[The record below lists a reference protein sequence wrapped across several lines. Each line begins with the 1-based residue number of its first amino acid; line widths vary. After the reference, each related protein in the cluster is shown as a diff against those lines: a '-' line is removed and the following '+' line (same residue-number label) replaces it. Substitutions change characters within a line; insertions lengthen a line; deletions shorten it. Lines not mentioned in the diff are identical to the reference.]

1 MSNFPA
7 SGAPSGAEGKV
18 PGFVDAVQRAKEIAS
33 KIRPGSGPPSSLH
46 SPPAVG
52 HKRPSDDFFGEGPNQ
67 KKADLF
73 GAGSMNVGMPMG
85 GPAPSTEFMMVPD
98 KMVGLIIGRGGE
110 QITRLQAESGCKIQM
125 AQDSQGMP
133 ERQCTLTGPP
143 MAIAQARAAIE
154 RIIASEG
161 TGPNRGGPMGM
172 SGGGGGGGGGGA
184 GGGGMF
190 EMMVPGVKVGLII
203 GKGGE
208 TIKQLQERSGAKII
222 IVQDSPE
229 AANEKPLRI
238 TGDPNAVETAKELV
252 SEILSQNDDR
262 DGMGG
267 FGGGRG
273 GGMRGRGSSRG
284 GRGGF
289 MGRGS
294 GIPRGGGRGGF
305 WGGAGGGPGGGGN
318 EYGAEHTDYVTIP
331 SNKCGLVIGKGGE
344 TIKNINSSTGAHC
357 EVDKSA
363 PQDAREKNFIIRGS
377 PDAVER
383 AKAMI
388 MEKIGMPVTAST
400 FGNYGGGSSGGSS
413 WGAGAG
419 AGGGTSGFQQ
429 SGFQGDA
436 AASLQPGQP
445 DYSAQ
450 WADYYRSMGM
460 VREAEAI
467 EQQMRGRPQGQPSAP
482 GGGSQPTAPSNG
494 APNGNGADYSAQW
507 AEYYRSIGKVK
518 EAEAIEAQM
527 KQKVATGPVG
537 GAAYYGGQTQP
548 GAAQGSSYPGY
559 PAAAAAAAGYQYG
572 GQPGGAD
579 S

>member
-1 MSNFPA
+1 MY
-7 SGAPSGAEGKV
+7 
-18 PGFVDAVQRAKEIAS
+18 
-33 KIRPGSGPPSSLH
+33 
-46 SPPAVG
+46 
-52 HKRPSDDFFGEGPNQ
+52 
-67 KKADLF
+67 
-73 GAGSMNVGMPMG
+73 GAGNMNVGAGMPMG
-85 GPAPSTEFMMVPD
+85 GAAPSTEFMMVPD

-161 TGPNRGGPMGM
+161 SGQQRGGGPMGM
-172 SGGGGGGGGGGA
+172 SGGPGGGGPG

-190 EMMVPGVKVGLII
+190 EMMVPGHKVGLII

-229 AANEKPLRI
+229 AAHEKPLRI

-262 DGMGG
+262 DMGG
-267 FGGGRG
+267 FGGGGRG
-273 GGMRGRGSSRG
+273 GGMRGGRGGGRG

-305 WGGAGGGPGGGGN
+305 WGGAGGPGAGGG

-357 EVDKSA
+357 EVDKNA

-400 FGNYGGGSSGGSS
+400 FGNYGGGSSSGSS
-413 WGAGAG
+413 WGAGGG
-419 AGGGTSGFQQ
+419 AGGIQQ

-436 AASLQPGQP
+436 GAPMAAAPGQP

-460 VREAEAI
+460 HREADAI
-467 EQQMRGRPQGQPSAP
+467 EQQMRVII
-482 GGGSQPTAPSNG
+482 SQFELLL
-494 APNGNGADYSAQW
+494 Q
-507 AEYYRSIGKVK
+507 R
-518 EAEAIEAQM
+518 
-527 KQKVATGPVG
+527 
-537 GAAYYGGQTQP
+537 
-548 GAAQGSSYPGY
+548 
-559 PAAAAAAAGYQYG
+559 
-572 GQPGGAD
+572 
-579 S
+579 

>member
-1 MSNFPA
+1 MSNFSA

-18 PGFVDAVQRAKEIAS
+18 PAFADAVQRAKEIAS
-33 KIRPGSGPPSSLH
+33 KIRPGASSGASG
-46 SPPAVG
+46 G
-52 HKRPSDDFFGEGPNQ
+52 HKRPYEDSYEEQGPNQ
-67 KKADLF
+67 KKPDLF
-73 GAGSMNVGMPMG
+73 GAGNMNAGMMMG
-85 GPAPSTEFMMVPD
+85 GPPGAGGPPGVGGVQTTELMMVPD

-143 MAIAQARAAIE
+143 SAIAQARAAIE

-161 TGPNRGGPMGM
+161 SGPGPRPMGGGGPP
-172 SGGGGGGGGGGA
+172 GGGGGGGGGGV
-184 GGGGMF
+184 F
-190 EMMVPGVKVGLII
+190 EMLVPGHKVGLII

-222 IVQDSPE
+222 IIQDSPE
-229 AANEKPLRI
+229 AAHEKPLRI
-238 TGDPNAVETAKELV
+238 TGDPNAVETAKDLV
-252 SEILSQNDDR
+252 TEILTQNDDR
-262 DGMGG
+262 EMGG

-273 GGMRGRGSSRG
+273 RGRGAPRG

-289 MGRGS
+289 MGRGA
-294 GIPRGGGRGGF
+294 GQPRGGGRGGF
-305 WGGAGGGPGGGGN
+305 GGGGWGGPGGGN

-344 TIKNINSSTGAHC
+344 TIKTINSSTGAHC

-363 PQDAREKNFIIRGS
+363 PPDAREKNFIIRGS

-400 FGNYGGGSSGGSS
+400 FGNYGGSSGGSS
-413 WGAGAG
+413 WGGGAPG
-419 AGGGTSGFQQ
+419 YPGGGGGYPNESGNVNPP
-429 SGFQGDA
+429 G
-436 AASLQPGQP
+436 GQP
-445 DYSAQ
+445 ADYSAQ
-450 WADYYRSMGM
+450 WAEYYRSVGM
-460 VREAEAI
+460 LREAEAI
-467 EQQMRGRPQGQPSAP
+467 EQQMRGRPGGGQPASAAP
-482 GGGSQPTAPSNG
+482 AAPSG
-494 APNGNGADYSAQW
+494 APAPNGTQNGGGADFSAQW
-507 AEYYRSIGKVK
+507 AEYYRSIGKIK

-527 KQKVATGPVG
+527 KQKAVAAGSYGGG
-537 GAAYYGGQTQP
+537 GAAYYGGQQ
-548 GAAQGSSYPGY
+548 GAPAAGSSYPGY
-559 PAAAAAAAGYQYG
+559 PAANYQAYG
-572 GQPGGAD
+572 GQPGAE

>member
-1 MSNFPA
+1 
-7 SGAPSGAEGKV
+7 
-18 PGFVDAVQRAKEIAS
+18 
-33 KIRPGSGPPSSLH
+33 
-46 SPPAVG
+46 
-52 HKRPSDDFFGEGPNQ
+52 
-67 KKADLF
+67 
-73 GAGSMNVGMPMG
+73 
-85 GPAPSTEFMMVPD
+85 
-98 KMVGLIIGRGGE
+98 
-110 QITRLQAESGCKIQM
+110 
-125 AQDSQGMP
+125 
-133 ERQCTLTGPP
+133 
-143 MAIAQARAAIE
+143 
-154 RIIASEG
+154 
-161 TGPNRGGPMGM
+161 MGM

-229 AANEKPLRI
+229 AAQEKPLRI

-400 FGNYGGGSSGGSS
+400 YGNFGGSSGGSS
-413 WGAGAG
+413 WGGAESGQYQAPSMPGGIPG
-419 AGGGTSGFQQ
+419 AGGLNPST
-429 SGFQGDA
+429 
-436 AASLQPGQP
+436 GQP

-450 WADYYRSMGM
+450 WADYYRSVGM
-460 VREAEAI
+460 LREAEAI
-467 EQQMRGRPQGQPSAP
+467 EQQMRGRGPGQAPAAAMAAPAPAAPQAAP
-482 GGGSQPTAPSNG
+482 AANG
-494 APNGNGADYSAQW
+494 AAQNGGGADYSAQW

-518 EAEAIEAQM
+518 EAETIEAQM
-527 KQKVATGPVG
+527 KQKVAATPGFG
-537 GAAYYGGQTQP
+537 GTAYYGGQAP
-548 GAAQGSSYPGY
+548 AAPAAAHPGY
-559 PAAAAAAAGYQYG
+559 PAAGGYQAYG
-572 GQPGGAD
+572 GQPGAE
-579 S
+579 

>member
-1 MSNFPA
+1 
-7 SGAPSGAEGKV
+7 
-18 PGFVDAVQRAKEIAS
+18 
-33 KIRPGSGPPSSLH
+33 
-46 SPPAVG
+46 
-52 HKRPSDDFFGEGPNQ
+52 
-67 KKADLF
+67 
-73 GAGSMNVGMPMG
+73 
-85 GPAPSTEFMMVPD
+85 
-98 KMVGLIIGRGGE
+98 
-110 QITRLQAESGCKIQM
+110 
-125 AQDSQGMP
+125 
-133 ERQCTLTGPP
+133 
-143 MAIAQARAAIE
+143 
-154 RIIASEG
+154 
-161 TGPNRGGPMGM
+161 MGM

-229 AANEKPLRI
+229 AAQEKPLRI

-482 GGGSQPTAPSNG
+482 GGGSQPAAPSNG